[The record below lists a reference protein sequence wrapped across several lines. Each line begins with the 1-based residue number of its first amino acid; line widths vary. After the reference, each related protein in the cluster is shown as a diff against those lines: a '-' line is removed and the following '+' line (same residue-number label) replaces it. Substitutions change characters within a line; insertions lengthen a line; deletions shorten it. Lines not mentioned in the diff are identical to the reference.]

1 MVPVSS
7 PRTHAPRLAF
17 CSRSP
22 ARGSVDGAW
31 WPGST
36 DLAAELPD
44 VLAVLGSKIGEV
56 RRVVYDP
63 SVWPPTP
70 SRIIRRGV
78 AISVDPYTL
87 VSSETIY
94 LIGTHSRDAVLFVV
108 PPSCAVAVV
117 DQVLAAVSEATGP
130 MNAFVLRHLL
140 GHFAGGKSTAGKS
153 AAGKRA
159 AR

>member
-1 MVPVSS
+1 MVPTS
-7 PRTHAPRLAF
+7 TAGTKAPRLAF
-17 CSRSP
+17 CTRSP
-22 ARGSVDGAW
+22 TRGSVDGAW
-31 WPGST
+31 WPSST
-36 DLAAELPD
+36 NLGAELPD
-44 VLAVLGSKIGEV
+44 VLAVIGSRIGEV

-63 SVWPPTP
+63 SIWPATP

-94 LIGTHSRDAVLFVV
+94 LIGTHSRDAVLYVV

-117 DQVLAAVSEATGP
+117 DRVLAAVSDATGP

-140 GHFAGGKSTAGKS
+140 GQFSVSEKE
-153 AAGKRA
+153 AAGAGRKA